1 MRKIYFFFMLLW
13 VFLPAAAQ
21 EGAPLLTHFREDPD
35 IENQSWGICQ
45 DRNRV
50 MLFANRKGILAF
62 DGTEDWIT
70 VRTQVTPYSMEMN
83 PADNTIYI
91 GGENDYGYLERD
103 QRGIYRYVSLAAGS
117 ENLGIITR
125 ITFNDSIA
133 CFSGIN
139 SVSSY
144 NFITNRLSKRLFSSA
159 DRPFSGVILSGNQTY
174 INVSK
179 QGLYRIEADSLHRI
193 ETGNMKVNSDILFS
207 LPFDSRRVLVGLG
220 NGKIVLF
227 DGIRF
232 TAFPLNDE
240 GYIEKNMLSG
250 GIAIGDSLY
259 AFSTMGGGAVV
270 TGKTGK
276 VRVMINNKN
285 GLPDDEIFAMGFD
298 ASGGLWLSHPLG
310 LTRADLRL
318 PVGNYGL
325 YEGLSGN
332 LSTAVRYRG
341 ELYVATSD
349 GVFYLAPEKN
359 YEEVQLLRN
368 DVEPV
373 KMSVAIQ
380 KETPPAKIRPS
391 KQDDNPRRTLFDRLF
406 GKKSDEA
413 VKDEEETGSTVF
425 SGGVNV
431 QAVPEIR
438 YRTDTIRTLKSI
450 TFSYKK
456 VVGLNEKC
464 RQLVPTDNGILAATN
479 MGLYV
484 IKDYKAELLAENR
497 YINSISWRPY
507 NGSYSIATSDGY
519 FIAENRKGKWVID
532 IPDKNFRN
540 PVYSIVRTGQN
551 TFWLGSDNSAY
562 YSYAGDQNIV
572 SYSKF
577 TIGNGFS
584 QRYLVRMI
592 NDTVFLFT
600 DTSISIFDEASARF
614 NPYPPDN
621 MRIDGL
627 EIFGYPLSNLP
638 LILRGNDWLYPE
650 QQKRINEQ
658 ALRLLRIFE
667 NIVSVYCENDNV
679 WVVDGENRLFGI
691 ESSKGLTMTPETY
704 LFIKNIRNERGISFN
719 LSDIVFEG
727 GDNVIN
733 FDIVAPAYHRKN
745 LTKYQYL
752 IDGIMDDWSSWSM
765 KTNYNMAIPKAGSYT
780 LQVRAMDIWGHIG
793 EPISVNFAIKAP
805 FTKTTPFFVLL
816 AVTALII
823 VLLLVYF
830 RERSL
835 QEKNRILEEKV
846 RERTAEIEA
855 QKEEITAS
863 ISYASRIQLAML
875 PVSNLFADSFADS
888 FIIYRPR
895 DIVSGDFYW
904 IGEDDKN
911 IYLTVADCTGHGVP
925 GAFMSTLGISILNEI
940 VTHNKNL
947 QANIFL
953 NLLRDKIKMLL
964 HQTGKEGEAADGMDI
979 SLCVLCKSR
988 NKLQYAGAYSPLF
1001 IHSNGTLKEFKADRM
1016 PIGIHYGCE
1025 TPFKNHE
1032 IEIFSGDVIYLLSD
1046 GLTDQFGGDEG
1057 SKYKKAQF
1065 KKLLSKIHNLPMSEQ
1080 QNQIEEEFVKWKG
1093 GYEQVDDITVIG
1105 VKI

>member
-1 MRKIYFFFMLLW
+1 MRKTLLFFLLLW
-13 VFLPAAAQ
+13 FFLPAAAQ

-35 IENQSWGICQ
+35 IENQSWAICQ

-62 DGTEDWIT
+62 DGTEDRIT
-70 VRTQVTPYSMEMN
+70 VRTQITPYVMEIN
-83 PADNTIYI
+83 PVDGRIYI
-91 GGENDYGYLERD
+91 GGESDYGFLERD
-103 QRGIYRYVSLAAGS
+103 GKGIYRYESLSGNAG
-117 ENLGIITR
+117 NLGTITR

-133 CFSGIN
+133 CFSGKS

-144 NFITNRLSKRLFSSA
+144 NFLTNRLSSRFLSSA
-159 DRPFSGVILSGNQTY
+159 DRPFSGVILSGNKTY

-179 QGLYRIEADSLHRI
+179 QGLYRVEADSLHRM
-193 ETGNMKVNSDILFS
+193 ETGYLTVNNEIIFS
-207 LPFDSRRVLVGLG
+207 LPYDSRRVLVGLSS
-220 NGKIVLF
+220 GKISLF
-227 DGIRF
+227 DGTRYA
-232 TAFPLNDE
+232 AFPLNDG

-250 GIAIGDSLY
+250 GISIGDSLY

-276 VRVMINNKN
+276 VRFMINNRN

-318 PVGNYGL
+318 PVGNYGI
-325 YEGLSGN
+325 YEGLTGN

-349 GVFYLAPEKN
+349 GVFYLAPEKY

-368 DVEPV
+368 EVDPV
-373 KMSVAIQ
+373 KMSMEIQ
-380 KETPPAKIRPS
+380 KETPPARIRPS
-391 KQDDNPRRTLFDRLF
+391 KQDENPRKSLFDRLF
-406 GKKSDEA
+406 GKKPGEVAKEDEA
-413 VKDEEETGSTVF
+413 TGGTVF

-450 TFSYKK
+450 TFVYKK
-456 VVGLNEKC
+456 VAGLNEKC
-464 RQLVPTDNGILAATN
+464 RQLVPTENGVLAATN

-484 IKDYKAELLAENR
+484 IRDYKAELLAENR
-497 YINSISWRPY
+497 YINAINWRPY
-507 NGSYSIATSDGY
+507 NGSYAIAASDGY
-519 FIAENRKGKWVID
+519 FIADNRKGKWIID

-551 TFWLGSDNSAY
+551 TYWLGSDNSAY
-562 YSYAGDQNIV
+562 YSYTGDQNIV

-584 QRYLVRMI
+584 QRYLVRMV

-600 DTSISIFDEASARF
+600 DTSVSIFDEAAARF
-614 NPYPPDN
+614 IPHMSGNLQTDG
-621 MRIDGL
+621 IDV
-627 EIFGYPLSNLP
+627 FGYPVSNLP
-638 LILRGNDWLYPE
+638 LLVRGNDWLYPE
-650 QQKRINEQ
+650 MQKRINERS
-658 ALRLLRIFE
+658 LSLLKIFE
-667 NIVSVYCENDNV
+667 NVISVFYENDNIL
-679 WVVDGENRLFGI
+679 VVDGENRLFGI

-704 LFIKNIRNERGISFN
+704 LFIKNIRNERGISFS

-745 LTKYQYL
+745 LTKYQFF
-752 IDGIMDDWSSWSM
+752 IDGIMGDWSSWSM
-765 KTNYNMAIPKAGSYT
+765 KTNYNMALPKAGSYI

-793 EPISVNFAIKAP
+793 EPVSVNFTIKAP
-805 FTKTTPFFVLL
+805 FTKTTPFFVLSG
-816 AVTALII
+816 VTVLII

-875 PVSNLFADSFADS
+875 PMSNLFADSFADS
-888 FIIYRPR
+888 FIIYKPR

-940 VTHNKNL
+940 VTHNRNL

-988 NKLQYAGAYSPLF
+988 KKLQYAGAYSPLF

-1032 IEIFSGDVIYLLSD
+1032 IDIFSGDVIYLLSD

-1080 QNQIEEEFVKWKG
+1080 QNHIEEEFVKWRG

-1105 VKI
+1105 VRI

>member
-1 MRKIYFFFMLLW
+1 MRKTLLFFLLFW
-13 VFLPAAAQ
+13 FFLPAAAQ

-35 IENQSWGICQ
+35 IENQSWAICQ
-45 DRNRV
+45 DRDMV

-62 DGTEDWIT
+62 DGTEDWIS
-70 VRTQVTPYSMEMN
+70 VRTLITPFVMEIN
-83 PADNTIYI
+83 PADNKIYI
-91 GGENDYGYLERD
+91 GGENDYGFLERD
-103 QRGIYRYVSLAAGS
+103 QRGIYRYESLAANVD
-117 ENLGIITR
+117 NLGTITR

-133 CFSGIN
+133 CFSGES
-139 SVSSY
+139 SVSNY
-144 NFITNRLSKRLFSSA
+144 NFITNRLSSRFFSTA
-159 DRPFSGVILSGNQTY
+159 DRPFSGVILSGENTY
-174 INVSK
+174 INVTK
-179 QGLYRIEADSLHRI
+179 QGLYRAEADSLHRM
-193 ETGNMKVNSDILFS
+193 ETGYLTVNTAILFS
-207 LPFDSRRVLVGLG
+207 LPYDSRRVLVGLS
-220 NGKIVLF
+220 NGKISLF
-227 DGIRF
+227 DGTRYA
-232 TAFPLNDE
+232 TFPLNDN
-240 GYIEKNMLSG
+240 GYIENNMLSG
-250 GIAIGDSLY
+250 GISIGDSLY

-270 TGKTGK
+270 TGKSGK
-276 VRVMINNKN
+276 VRFMINNRT
-285 GLPDDEIFAMGFD
+285 GLPDDEIFAMGYD

-318 PVGNYGL
+318 PVGNYGI
-325 YEGLSGN
+325 YEGLTGN

-368 DVEPV
+368 EVDPV
-373 KMSVAIQ
+373 KMSMEMQ
-380 KETPPAKIRPS
+380 KETPPARIRPS
-391 KQDDNPRRTLFDRLF
+391 KQDDNPRRSFFDRLF
-406 GKKSDEA
+406 GKKPGEA
-413 VKDEEETGSTVF
+413 AIDEEETGGTVF

-431 QAVPEIR
+431 KAVPEIR

-450 TFSYKK
+450 TLMYKK
-456 VVGLNEKC
+456 VIGLNEKC
-464 RQLVPTDNGILAATN
+464 RQLVPTENGILAATN

-484 IKDYKAELLAENR
+484 IRDYKAELLAENR
-497 YINSISWRPY
+497 YINAISWRPY
-507 NGSYSIATSDGY
+507 NGSYSIAASDGY
-519 FIAENRKGKWVID
+519 FNADNRKGRWVIE

-562 YSYAGDQNIV
+562 YSYTGDENIV
-572 SYSKF
+572 AYSKF

-584 QRYLVRMI
+584 QRYQVRMV

-600 DTSISIFDEASARF
+600 DTSVSIFDVPSDRF
-614 NPYPPDN
+614 IPYTSGN
-621 MRIDGL
+621 LQTDGL
-627 EIFGYPLSNLP
+627 EVFGYPLSNLP
-638 LILRGNDWLYPE
+638 LIVRGNDWLYPE
-650 QQKRINEQ
+650 KQKRINDR
-658 ALRLLRIFE
+658 ALSLLRIFE
-667 NIVSVYCENDNV
+667 NVISVYCENDNV
-679 WVVDGENRLFGI
+679 WLVDGENRFFGI
-691 ESSKGLTMTPETY
+691 ESSKGLAMTPETH
-704 LFIKNIRNERGISFN
+704 LLIKNIKNERGTSFN

-727 GDNVIN
+727 GDNVIT
-733 FDIVAPAYHRKN
+733 FDIVAPAFHRKN
-745 LTKYQYL
+745 LTKYQYF
-752 IDGIMDDWSSWSM
+752 IDGIMDDWSPWTM
-765 KTNYNMAIPKAGSYT
+765 KPPFSMAIPKAGSYM
-780 LQVRAMDIWGHIG
+780 LQVRAMDIWGQIG
-793 EPISVNFAIKAP
+793 KPVSVNFTIKAP
-805 FTKTTPFFVLL
+805 FTKTTPFFFLSG
-816 AVTALII
+816 VTALIL

-830 RERSL
+830 RERQL
-835 QEKNRILEEKV
+835 QEKTRILEEKV

-875 PVSNLFADSFADS
+875 PVSNLFAESFADS

-904 IGEDDKN
+904 IGEDEKN

-988 NKLQYAGAYSPLF
+988 KKLQYAGAYSPLF
-1001 IHSNGTLKEFKADRM
+1001 IHSKGYLKEYKADRM
-1016 PIGIHYGCE
+1016 PIGIHYGSE

-1032 IEIFSGDVIYLLSD
+1032 IEIFSGDVLYLLSD
-1046 GLTDQFGGDEG
+1046 GLTDQFGGNEG

-1065 KKLLSKIHNLPMSEQ
+1065 KKLLSGIHNLPMSEQ
-1080 QNQIEEEFVKWKG
+1080 QIYIEEEFVKWRG

-1105 VKI
+1105 VRI